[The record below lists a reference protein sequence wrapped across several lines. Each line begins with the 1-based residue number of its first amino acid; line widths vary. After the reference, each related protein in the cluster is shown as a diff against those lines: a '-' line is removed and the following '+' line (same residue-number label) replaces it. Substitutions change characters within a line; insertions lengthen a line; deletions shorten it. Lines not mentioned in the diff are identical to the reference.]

1 MNIGRTWN
9 RFTMTIMNAI
19 TKSRSLMKR
28 GAPHGGGET
37 DDGTAR
43 ADRYIGG
50 RVNFFIVEAQV
61 SQQTTSSSVVPPK

>member
-1 MNIGRTWN
+1 
-9 RFTMTIMNAI
+9 MNAI
-19 TKSRSLMKR
+19 TNSRSLMKR

-50 RVNFFIVEAQV
+50 RVNFFIVHPPLLC
-61 SQQTTSSSVVPPK
+61 STSPLNGGYDAGTGRMVFDRQ

>member
-1 MNIGRTWN
+1 
-9 RFTMTIMNAI
+9 
-19 TKSRSLMKR
+19 MKR

-50 RVNFFIVEAQV
+50 RVNFFIMYTHRPDDTQIHN
-61 SQQTTSSSVVPPK
+61 TTLTSNFISRRKNKLKSLSITEETTH